1 MPPRMTALKKYQRLE
16 SPGLWRETSAS
27 QRREVVVAFRKAS
40 LVLFDPRTETPLSH
54 WSLPAVER
62 RNPGELPALFS
73 PGEDAEESV
82 EIEDADMIAA
92 IEKIRSVVRRRAP
105 RPGRLRSTILG
116 GMLLAVVSVGVIF
129 LPETI
134 YTHTARVL
142 PHTTRAALGMAA
154 LTDIQRLTGA
164 ACATPKGSAALDR
177 MSERLYGVAGPD
189 IFVLPEGLTHP
200 AHLPGPI
207 ALLPAAAVLGQQ
219 TPEATAGFVLAAGL
233 RADAVDPMVPLL
245 RHAGFMATVRLLTSG
260 VLPAGALAG
269 FGEVFLATP
278 DQPPSDESM
287 LAAFQAA
294 KLSSTPYG
302 FALDASGE
310 TTLGL
315 IEADPWRSGTPD
327 PILRSEEW
335 QALQA
340 ICTGQVP
347 AQG

>member
-1 MPPRMTALKKYQRLE
+1 MTALTKYQRLE
-16 SPGLWRETSAS
+16 SPGLWRETAAA
-27 QRREVVVAFRKAS
+27 QRREVVVAFRKAT

-62 RNPGELPALFS
+62 RNPGEVPALFS
-73 PGEDAEESV
+73 PGEETEESV
-82 EIEDADMIAA
+82 EIDDADMIAA
-92 IEKIRSVVRRRAP
+92 IEKVRSVVRRRIP
-105 RPGRLRSTILG
+105 RPGRLRGTILA
-116 GMLLAVVSVGVIF
+116 GMLLSVVAVSVIF

-142 PHTTRAALGMAA
+142 PHATRTALGMAA

-164 ACATPKGSAALDR
+164 ACATPKGTAALAT
-177 MSERLYGVAGPD
+177 MSERLYGVAGPA

-207 ALLPAAAVLGQQ
+207 TLLPVSAVQGQR

-233 RADAVDPMVPLL
+233 RAETVDPMVPLL
-245 RHAGFMATVRLLTSG
+245 RHAGLMATVRLLATG

-278 DQPPSDESM
+278 DIPPGDEAM
-287 LAAFQAA
+287 LAAFRDA
-294 KLSSTPYG
+294 KLSSAPYG
-302 FALDASGE
+302 YALDASGE

-327 PILRSEEW
+327 PILRTEEW
-335 QALQA
+335 DALMA
-340 ICTGQVP
+340 ICAEQPP

>member
-1 MPPRMTALKKYQRLE
+1 MTALKKYQRLE
-16 SPGLWRETSAS
+16 SPGLWRETSDS
-27 QRREVVVAFRKAS
+27 QRLEVVVDFRKAT

-62 RNPGELPALFS
+62 RNPGEVPALFS
-73 PGEDAEESV
+73 PGDEAEESV
-82 EIEDADMIAA
+82 EIDDADMIAA
-92 IEKIRSVVRRRAP
+92 IEKVRSVVRRRTP
-105 RPGRLRSTILG
+105 RPGRLRGTILG
-116 GMLLAVVSVGVIF
+116 TMLLAVVAVGVIF

-142 PHTTRAALGMAA
+142 PHATRAALGTAA
-154 LTDIQRLTGA
+154 LVDIQRLTGA
-164 ACATPKGSAALDR
+164 ACSTPKGTAALGKL
-177 MSERLYGVAGPD
+177 SERLYGVAGPA

-207 ALLPAAAVLGQQ
+207 TLLPAAAVQGQR

-233 RADAVDPMVPLL
+233 RANGVDPMVPLL
-245 RHAGFMATVRLLTSG
+245 RHAGLMATVRLLATG

-278 DQPPSDESM
+278 DQPPGDEAM
-287 LAAFQAA
+287 LAAFQTA
-294 KLSSTPYG
+294 KLSSAPYG
-302 FALDASGE
+302 YALDASGE

-327 PILRSEEW
+327 PVLRAEEW
-335 QALQA
+335 DALKA
-340 ICTGQVP
+340 ICTAPLPGQ
-347 AQG
+347 G

>member
-1 MPPRMTALKKYQRLE
+1 MTALKKYQRLE

-27 QRREVVVAFRKAS
+27 QRREVVVAFRKATM
-40 LVLFDPRTETPLSH
+40 VLFDPRTETPLSH

-62 RNPGELPALFS
+62 RNPGEMPALFS

-82 EIEDADMIAA
+82 EIDDADMIAA
-92 IEKIRSVVRRRAP
+92 IEKVRSVVRRRTP
-105 RPGRLRSTILG
+105 RPGRLRGTILG
-116 GMLLAVVSVGVIF
+116 GMLLAVLSIGVIF

-142 PHTTRAALGMAA
+142 PHATRAALGMAA

-164 ACATPKGSAALDR
+164 ACSTPKGTAALGQ
-177 MSERLYGVAGPD
+177 MSERLYGVAGPA

-200 AHLPGPI
+200 AYLPGPI
-207 ALLPAAAVLGQQ
+207 TLLPAAAVQGQR

-233 RADAVDPMVPLL
+233 RGTAVDPMVPLL
-245 RHAGFMATVRLLTSG
+245 RHAGFMATVRLLTTG

-278 DQPPSDESM
+278 DQPPKEDAL
-287 LAAFQAA
+287 LAAFQTA
-294 KLSSTPYG
+294 KLSSAPYG
-302 FALDASGE
+302 YALDPSGE

-327 PILRSEEW
+327 PILRAEEW
-335 QALQA
+335 EALQA
-340 ICTGQVP
+340 ICTAAVQGQ
-347 AQG
+347 G